1 MHNVAGAVHLE
12 LARKFRGLYSRYQ
25 KSRDLIQLGAYVPG
39 SDPETD
45 RAIVL
50 YPALQRF
57 LMQDMHEAASLP
69 ESLRQMQA
77 ALQEDPKDKAAPQR
91 QTRPHHNPYEGSPG

>member
-12 LARKFRGLYSRYQ
+12 LARKFRSLYSRYM
-25 KSRDLIQLGAYVPG
+25 KSRDLIQLGAYAAG

-45 RAIVL
+45 RAILL

-57 LMQDMHEAASLP
+57 LMQDMNEAAGMDDSL
-69 ESLRQMQA
+69 MQLSG
-77 ALQEDPKDKAAPQR
+77 ALQEDKTGREAPNR
-91 QTRPHHNPYEGSPG
+91 QARPNQNPYRS